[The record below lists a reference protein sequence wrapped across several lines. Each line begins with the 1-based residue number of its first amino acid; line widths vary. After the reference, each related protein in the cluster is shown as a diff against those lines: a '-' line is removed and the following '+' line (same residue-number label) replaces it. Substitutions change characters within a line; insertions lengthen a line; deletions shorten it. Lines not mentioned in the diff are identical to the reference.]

1 VSAAVDNKEQA
12 PESPGALRPLSTRR
26 RSMDRLMRVL
36 TFAAFVLAIIPL
48 TWVLWITISRGIG
61 LVITPEWWTSS
72 MRNIGPN
79 DPGGGAAAAIQG
91 TLIQAA
97 IATAIAV
104 PIGVLTAIYLVEYS
118 DKRLVK
124 PISFMTDVLTGIP
137 SIVSGLFI
145 YALLITTFGFSR
157 MGLLV
162 SFALTLLMI
171 PVIVRGTEE
180 MLRIVPNELR
190 EASYALGVPRY
201 RTILKVVLPTAMSGI
216 ITTVMLGVARIMGE
230 TAPLL
235 ILVGYTASLNAN
247 PLAGEQAALPLMIN
261 VERGN
266 PLPPGQ
272 ERAWA
277 AALTLILL
285 VMVLNIG
292 ARIIGRFSG
301 IKK

>member
-1 VSAAVDNKEQA
+1 MSAPPTAA
-12 PESPGALRPLSTRR
+12 PATVPADLHRISAKRR
-26 RSMDRLMRVL
+26 IKDRVMRVL
-36 TFAAFVLAIIPL
+36 VVLAFLLAVIPL
-48 TWVLWITISRGIG
+48 TWVLWTTISRGIG
-61 LVITPEWWTSS
+61 LVLTPEWWTTS
-72 MRNIGPN
+72 MRNVGPN
-79 DPGGGAAAAIQG
+79 DVGGGAAAAIQG
-91 TLIQAA
+91 TLIQAT

-104 PIGVLTAIYLVEYS
+104 PIGVLGGVYLVEYS
-118 DKRLVK
+118 DRKLVK
-124 PISFMTDVLTGIP
+124 PLSFMTDVLTGIP

-145 YALLITTFGFSR
+145 YALLITTLGFNR

-162 SFALTLLMI
+162 SLALTLLMI

-180 MLRIVPNELR
+180 MLKIVPNELR
-190 EASYALGVPRY
+190 EASYALGVPRW
-201 RTILKVVLPTAMSGI
+201 RTITKVVLPTAMSGI
-216 ITTVMLGVARIMGE
+216 ITTIMLGVARIMGE

-235 ILVGYTASLNAN
+235 ILVGYTASINNN

-266 PLPPGQ
+266 PLPAGQ

-292 ARIIGRFSG
+292 ARIISRYSG
-301 IKK
+301 VKR

>member
-1 VSAAVDNKEQA
+1 MSAPTAAPPAVPVNLHRISAK
-12 PESPGALRPLSTRR
+12 RR
-26 RSMDRLMRVL
+26 FKDRTMRVL
-36 TFAAFVLAIIPL
+36 VVMAFLLALIPL
-48 TWVLWITISRGIG
+48 TWVLWTTVSRGIG
-61 LVITPEWWTSS
+61 LVLTAEWWTTS
-72 MRNIGPN
+72 MRNVGPN
-79 DPGGGAAAAIQG
+79 DVGGGALAAIQG

-104 PIGVLTAIYLVEYS
+104 PIGVLGGVYLVEYR

-124 PISFMTDVLTGIP
+124 PLSFMTDVLTGIP

-145 YALLITTFGFSR
+145 YALLITTFGFNR

-162 SFALTLLMI
+162 SLALTLLMI

-180 MLRIVPNELR
+180 MLKIVPTELR
-190 EASYALGVPRY
+190 EASFALGVPRW
-201 RTILKVVLPTAMSGI
+201 RTITKVVLPTAMSGI

-235 ILVGYTASLNAN
+235 ILVGYTASINNN
-247 PLAGEQAALPLMIN
+247 PFGGEQAALPLMIN

-266 PLPPGQ
+266 PLPAGQ

-285 VMVLNIG
+285 VMVLNVG
-292 ARIIGRFSG
+292 ARLISRYSG
-301 IKK
+301 VKR